1 VKVIVRPRARFKE
14 PWPLSERMPELHAPP
29 EVLIDAL
36 NSSVPWS
43 EVAAEFG
50 YDTPRDARNA
60 ALAAADRHGAA
71 RRTVDI
77 LPALKGEDSRPRW
90 DITVRG

>member
-1 VKVIVRPRARFKE
+1 
-14 PWPLSERMPELHAPP
+14 MPELHAPP

-60 ALAAADRHGAA
+60 ALAAADRHGAGVGRLTSSHTGA
-71 RRTVDI
+71 
-77 LPALKGEDSRPRW
+77 
-90 DITVRG
+90 